1 MRETI
6 VAKRTKQ
13 GAIKM
18 NQLVTETET
27 TKVLADP
34 PRQSEKKTATVI
46 VFFLVAAAAPFI
58 GTATFG
64 IYTRNQWTG
73 AVQQRTNEAVR
84 MLVEVVHPE
93 KSTGMIH
100 LQLPG
105 QTMPYTDAPIFAQTS
120 GYLKKWYFDIGAKV
134 KAGDVLAE
142 IDTPEVDQQLAQA
155 QAQLKL
161 AQAAFDLA
169 EITYKRYQ
177 DLFKTRVISAQD
189 FDTAADNYAGAGS
202 TVVADQAA
210 VGGLQALEDFKII
223 HAPFDGIVT
232 ARNTDIGA
240 YIPLGSGTQLFR
252 MAATS
257 RLRVYVT
264 VPQALSSLIRVGEQA
279 ELTVDQFPGR
289 KFPAKVVGTAGAISS
304 DAKRLP
310 TELEVP
316 NPTGELS
323 SGSYVQITLD
333 IPIDDRGII
342 IPAETLLFPSTQPAV
357 AVVHADGK
365 VAIQSVTVIHDLGT
379 KLQVFG
385 DISESDQLIK
395 NPSPDLA
402 SGAVVTV
409 VNPPQR

>member
-1 MRETI
+1 M
-6 VAKRTKQ
+6 KQ
-13 GAIKM
+13 PV
-18 NQLVTETET
+18 NQIET
-27 TKVLADP
+27 TKALAEP
-34 PRQSEKKTATVI
+34 PRPKTKATIVI
-46 VFFLVAAAAPFI
+46 LFFLCAAGALFAGIAA
-58 GTATFG
+58 FG

-73 AVQQRTNEAVR
+73 AVQQRTNEAAQLV
-84 MLVEVVHPE
+84 VEVVHPE
-93 KSTGMIH
+93 KSTGMIR

-105 QTMPYTDAPIFAQTS
+105 QTMPYTDAAILAQTS
-120 GYLKKWYFDIGAKV
+120 GYLKKWYFDIGARL

-155 QAQLKL
+155 RAQLKL

-177 DLFKTRVISAQD
+177 QLFKTKVISAEE
-189 FDTAADNYAGAGS
+189 FDTATDNYTGASS
-202 TVVADQAA
+202 TVVADQAQ
-210 VGGLQALEDFKII
+210 VGRLQALEDFKII

-264 VPQALSSLIRVGEQA
+264 VPQALSSLIQVGQQA
-279 ELTVDQFPGR
+279 DLTVDQFPGR
-289 KFPAKVVGTAGAISS
+289 KFPAHVIGTAGAINS
-304 DAKRLP
+304 DAKRLL

-333 IPIDDRGII
+333 IATDDRGLI
-342 IPAETLLFPSTQPAV
+342 IPAETLLLSSAQPAV

-365 VAIQSVTVIHDLGT
+365 VAIQNVSVTHDLGT
-379 KLQVFG
+379 GLQVSG
-385 DISESDQLIK
+385 DISESDQLIR
-395 NPSPDLA
+395 NPSPNLV

-409 VNPPQR
+409 VKPAQQ

>member
-1 MRETI
+1 
-6 VAKRTKQ
+6 
-13 GAIKM
+13 M

-34 PRQSEKKTATVI
+34 PRQPKKEVTKAI
-46 VFFLVAAAAPFI
+46 AFFLIAAGALFIAIAA
-58 GTATFG
+58 FG

-73 AVQQRTNEAVR
+73 AVQQRTNEEAR
-84 MLVEVVHPE
+84 MVVEVVHPE

-120 GYLKKWYFDIGAKV
+120 GYLKKWYFDIGTKV

-169 EITYKRYQ
+169 EVTYKRYQ

-202 TVVADQAA
+202 TVVADQAQ
-210 VGGLQALEDFKII
+210 VGRLQALEDFKILR
-223 HAPFDGIVT
+223 APFDGIVT

-240 YIPLGSGTQLFR
+240 YISAGSGTQLFR

-264 VPQALSSLIRVGEQA
+264 VPQALSSLIQVGEQA

-289 KFPAKVVGTAGAISS
+289 KFPAHVVSTAGAISS
-304 DAKRLP
+304 DAKRLL

-316 NPTGELS
+316 NPIGELS

-342 IPAETLLFPSTQPAV
+342 IPAETLSFPSTQPAV

-379 KLQVFG
+379 KLQVSG
-385 DISESDQLIK
+385 DISESDQLIR

-402 SGAVVTV
+402 SGAVVTLV
-409 VNPPQR
+409 KPPQNDPAAAGTNNK

>member
-1 MRETI
+1 M
-6 VAKRTKQ
+6 KQ
-13 GAIKM
+13 T
-18 NQLVTETET
+18 VTQIET
-27 TKVLADP
+27 TKVLAEP
-34 PRQSEKKTATVI
+34 PRPKTKAAIVI
-46 VFFLVAAAAPFI
+46 LFFLVAAAALFI
-58 GTATFG
+58 AIAAFG

-73 AVQQRTNEAVR
+73 AVQQRTNVAAR

-120 GYLKKWYFDIGAKV
+120 GYLKKWYFDIGTKV

-169 EITYKRYQ
+169 EVTYKRAQ

-210 VGGLQALEDFKII
+210 VGRLQALEDFKILR
-223 HAPFDGIVT
+223 APFDGIVT

-240 YIPLGSGTQLFR
+240 YIPAGSGTQLFR

-264 VPQALSSLIRVGEQA
+264 VPQALSSLIRIGEQA

-289 KFPAKVVGTAGAISS
+289 RFPAQVVSTAGAISS
-304 DAKRLP
+304 DAKRLL

-316 NPTGELS
+316 NPTGQLS
-323 SGSYVQITLD
+323 SGTYVQITLD
-333 IPIDDRGII
+333 ISTDDRGLI
-342 IPAETLLFPSTQPAV
+342 IPADTLLLASAQPAV
-357 AVVHADGK
+357 AVVRANGK
-365 VAIQSVTVIHDLGT
+365 VSIQPVTVIRDLGT
-379 KLQVFG
+379 RLQVSG
-385 DISESDQLIK
+385 DISESDQLIR
-395 NPSPDLA
+395 NPSPALVT
-402 SGAVVTV
+402 GTV
-409 VNPPQR
+409 VSVVKPPQNDK

>member
-1 MRETI
+1 
-6 VAKRTKQ
+6 
-13 GAIKM
+13 M

-27 TKVLADP
+27 TKILADP
-34 PRQSEKKTATVI
+34 PRQPEKKGATVI
-46 VFFLVAAAAPFI
+46 VSFLVAAGALFIAIAA
-58 GTATFG
+58 FG

-73 AVQQRTNEAVR
+73 AVQQRTNEEAR
-84 MLVEVVHPE
+84 LLVEVEHPE
-93 KSTGMIH
+93 KSTGMIR

-155 QAQLKL
+155 QAQLKF
-161 AQAAFDLA
+161 AKAASDLA
-169 EITYKRYQ
+169 EVTYKRYQ

-210 VGGLQALEDFKII
+210 VGRLQALEDFKILR
-223 HAPFDGIVT
+223 APFDGIVT
-232 ARNTDIGA
+232 ARNTDIGDF
-240 YIPLGSGTQLFR
+240 IPAGSGTQLFR
-252 MAATS
+252 LAATS

-264 VPQALSSLIRVGEQA
+264 VPQALSSLIRAGEQA

-289 KFPAKVVGTAGAISS
+289 KFPAHVVGTAGAISS
-304 DAKRLP
+304 HAKRLL

-379 KLQVFG
+379 GLQVSG
-385 DISESDQLIK
+385 NISESDQLIR

-402 SGAVVTV
+402 SGAVVTLV
-409 VNPPQR
+409 KPPQQ

>member
-1 MRETI
+1 M
-6 VAKRTKQ
+6 KQ
-13 GAIKM
+13 S
-18 NQLVTETET
+18 VTEIET

-34 PRQSEKKTATVI
+34 PRYPKKKAKIVI
-46 VFFLVAAAAPFI
+46 VFFLVAAGALFI
-58 GTATFG
+58 GIAAFG

-73 AVQQRTNEAVR
+73 AVTLRTNQAARV
-84 MLVEVVHPE
+84 LVEVVHPE

-120 GYLKKWYFDIGAKV
+120 GYLKKWYFDIGTKV
-134 KAGDVLAE
+134 KAGEVLAE

-169 EITYKRYQ
+169 EVTYKRDQ
-177 DLFKTRVISAQD
+177 DLFKTKVIAAQD
-189 FDTAADNYAGAGS
+189 FDTAADNYAGARS
-202 TVVADQAA
+202 TVVADQAQ
-210 VGGLQALEDFKII
+210 VGRLQALEDFKII
-223 HAPFDGIVT
+223 LAPFDGIVT

-240 YIPLGSGTQLFR
+240 FVPAGSGTQLFR

-279 ELTVDQFPGR
+279 ELTVEHYPGR
-289 KFPAKVVGTAGAISS
+289 TFPAHVVRTAGAISS
-304 DAKRLP
+304 DAKRLL

-333 IPIDDRGII
+333 IPIDDRGVI
-342 IPAETLLFPSTQPAV
+342 IPTETLLFSSGQPAI

-365 VAIQSVTVIHDLGT
+365 VAVQSVRVINDLGAR
-379 KLQVFG
+379 LQVSG
-385 DISESDQLIK
+385 DISESDQLIR
-395 NPSPDLA
+395 NPSSNLA

-409 VNPPQR
+409 VKPSQK

>member
-1 MRETI
+1 
-6 VAKRTKQ
+6 
-13 GAIKM
+13 M

-34 PRQSEKKTATVI
+34 PRQPKKEVTKAI
-46 VFFLVAAAAPFI
+46 AFFLIAAGALFIAIAA
-58 GTATFG
+58 FG

-73 AVQQRTNEAVR
+73 AVQQRTNEEAR
-84 MLVEVVHPE
+84 MVVEVVHPE

-105 QTMPYTDAPIFAQTS
+105 QTMPYTDASIFAQTS
-120 GYLKKWYFDIGAKV
+120 GYLKKWYFDIGTKV

-169 EITYKRYQ
+169 EVTYKRYQ

-202 TVVADQAA
+202 TVVADQAQ
-210 VGGLQALEDFKII
+210 VGRLQALEDFKILR
-223 HAPFDGIVT
+223 APFDGIVT

-240 YIPLGSGTQLFR
+240 YISAGSGTQLFR

-264 VPQALSSLIRVGEQA
+264 VPQALSSLIQVGEQA

-289 KFPAKVVGTAGAISS
+289 KFPAHVVSTAGAISS
-304 DAKRLP
+304 DAKRLL

-316 NPTGELS
+316 NPIGELS

-342 IPAETLLFPSTQPAV
+342 IPAETLSFPSTQPAV

-379 KLQVFG
+379 KLQVSG
-385 DISESDQLIK
+385 DISESDQLIR

-402 SGAVVTV
+402 SGAVVTLV
-409 VNPPQR
+409 KLPQK

>member
-1 MRETI
+1 
-6 VAKRTKQ
+6 
-13 GAIKM
+13 M
-18 NQLVTETET
+18 NQPVTQTET
-27 TKVLADP
+27 TKVLTDP
-34 PRQSEKKTATVI
+34 PRQIEKKTATI
-46 VFFLVAAAAPFI
+46 IIFLLVAAGALFI
-58 GTATFG
+58 GIAAFG

-73 AVQQRTNEAVR
+73 AVQQRTNEAAQ

-105 QTMPYTDAPIFAQTS
+105 QTMPYTDSPIFAQTS
-120 GYLKKWYFDIGAKV
+120 GYLKKWYFDIGDKV

-177 DLFKTRVISAQD
+177 VLLKTRVISAQD

-210 VGGLQALEDFKII
+210 VGRLQALEDFKIV

-232 ARNTDIGA
+232 ARNTDIGD
-240 YIPLGSGTQLFR
+240 YIPAGSGTQLFR

-257 RLRVYVT
+257 RLRIYIT
-264 VPQALSSLIRVGEQA
+264 VPQALSALIRVGEQA

-289 KFPAKVVGTAGAISS
+289 NFPARVVGTAGAISS
-304 DAKRLP
+304 DAKRLL

-333 IPIDDRGII
+333 IPVDDRGVI
-342 IPAETLLFPSTQPAV
+342 IPAQTLLFASGQPAV
-357 AVVHADGK
+357 AVVRADGK
-365 VAIQSVTVIHDLGT
+365 VAIQSVTVVRDLGT
-379 KLQVFG
+379 GLRVSG
-385 DISESDQLIK
+385 DISESDRLIR
-395 NPSPDLA
+395 NPSPDLT

-409 VNPPQR
+409 VKPPWRYNP